1 MSALASWNVT
11 SARSVARFTETSTTP
26 GTWRIARSTLPTHDA
41 QVIPSIG
48 RVTVVYSLRSSAV
61 GDSVR
66 ASNFRLLLCESPLH
80 LILDILSGSR
90 GTEGRRVGKEWYNQV
105 RIRMS

>member
-48 RVTVVYSLRSSAV
+48 RVTVVSSLRSSDV

-66 ASNFRLLLCESPLH
+66 ASNFRLLICESTLH
-80 LILDILSGSR
+80 MILDIIRSEAHTSELQSIM
-90 GTEGRRVGKEWYNQV
+90 
-105 RIRMS
+105 RISYAVFCL